1 MASLPDPLGTL
12 TPEAKRVYDKITA
25 KRGAVRGPFA
35 SLMHHPA
42 LAERVGDLGEFLRFG
57 GTLPGDIPELAIL
70 ITARSVNQAYE
81 WVAHARIARKEGL
94 ADDVI
99 ERVRTRGDLAALPPR
114 YARPARGFDAAFTG
128 LEHASFDL
136 RDVPLMVLAA
146 ERVGITPIVRTPRF
160 DPAFILR
167 LLDMGVQ
174 GIQLPH
180 SGDAR
185 AAREAV
191 KAVRYAP
198 VGERGMAGASRASD
212 YGKIAVKEHI
222 ERSNREI
229 TLAVMIEDL
238 PALEEIDAIAST
250 DGIDIVAVGPSDMSR
265 ALGVSGTADHPKL
278 VEVVQKVAASVR
290 KAGIARLALPMND
303 PTLPRNAA

>member
-57 GTLPGDIPELAIL
+57 GTLPGDIRELAIL

-114 YARPARGFDAAFTG
+114 YARPARVVQHVLAFESIPQGLQTEVQHELGVTG
-128 LEHASFDL
+128 LMELVALAGQYRLIAGVLFAFDT
-136 RDVPLMVLAA
+136 PLP
-146 ERVGITPIVRTPRF
+146 EGE
-160 DPAFILR
+160 PAPF
-167 LLDMGVQ
+167 
-174 GIQLPH
+174 
-180 SGDAR
+180 
-185 AAREAV
+185 
-191 KAVRYAP
+191 
-198 VGERGMAGASRASD
+198 
-212 YGKIAVKEHI
+212 
-222 ERSNREI
+222 
-229 TLAVMIEDL
+229 
-238 PALEEIDAIAST
+238 
-250 DGIDIVAVGPSDMSR
+250 
-265 ALGVSGTADHPKL
+265 
-278 VEVVQKVAASVR
+278 
-290 KAGIARLALPMND
+290 
-303 PTLPRNAA
+303 